1 MSGAAELTSV
11 AYKKGNWMRYTLW
24 GLGAVCIAVLFSAF
38 FNMMNGEISA
48 AVPEGY
54 KFAITDNYTEN
65 SSVRTTYY
73 IYNNKIL
80 VEDESF
86 EPGTV
91 NRTVMVYDG
100 INTASL
106 TLDTEDTAELCE
118 LGSCHEA
125 PKVLSVVKQL
135 VARQPG
141 REYIGL

>member
-1 MSGAAELTSV
+1 MSGTAKLTSV
-11 AYKKGNWMRYTLW
+11 AYKKGNWMRYILW
-24 GLGAVCIAVLFSAF
+24 GLGAICITILFSTF
-38 FNMMNGEISA
+38 FNMMNGDISA

-54 KFAITDNYTEN
+54 KFAVTDNYTEGSN
-65 SSVRTTYY
+65 VRTTYY
-73 IYNNKIL
+73 IYSNKIV

-86 EPGTV
+86 APDTV

-106 TLDTEDTAELCE
+106 SLDSEDTTELCE

-135 VARQPG
+135 VSRQPG

>member
-106 TLDTEDTAELCE
+106 TLDTGDTAELCE

-125 PKVLSVVKQL
+125 PKVLSVIKQL

>member
-1 MSGAAELTSV
+1 MSGAELTSV

-24 GLGAVCIAVLFSAF
+24 ATAAICIAILFSTF

-48 AVPEGY
+48 AVPTGY
-54 KFAITDNYTEN
+54 KFAVTDNYNEG
-65 SSVRTTYY
+65 SHLRTTYY
-73 IYNNKIL
+73 VYDNHII

-86 EPGTV
+86 EADTV

-100 INTASL
+100 ISTTSL
-106 TLDTEDTAELCE
+106 SLDTEDITEVCE
-118 LGSCHEA
+118 LGSCHQA

-135 VARQPG
+135 ISRRPG